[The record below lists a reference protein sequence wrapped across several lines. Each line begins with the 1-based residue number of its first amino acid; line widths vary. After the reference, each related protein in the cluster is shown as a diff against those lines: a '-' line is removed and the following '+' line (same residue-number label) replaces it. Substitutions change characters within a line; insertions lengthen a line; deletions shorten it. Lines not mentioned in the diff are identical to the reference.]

1 MKISREKI
9 DICLARQCMS
19 VSALAD
25 KYGVTRSRM
34 STLLN
39 QEDIGNVCVGKLAKA
54 LNVDVT
60 EIMAD

>member
-1 MKISREKI
+1 MKISRQKI
-9 DICLARQCMS
+9 DICLARQCMNMT
-19 VSALAD
+19 ALAK

-34 STLLN
+34 STLIN
-39 QEDIGNVCVGKLAKA
+39 QEEVGCVCLGKLAKA

>member
-9 DICLARQCMS
+9 NICLARQCMS
-19 VSALAD
+19 VSALAK
-25 KYGVTRSRM
+25 KYGVTRSSM
-34 STLLN
+34 STILN
-39 QEDIGNVCVGKLAKA
+39 KKDINTVCLGKLAKA